1 MNTLLN
7 LTHCIVIVGTLADLV
22 SSSQSQPSS
31 NDPLIAHG
39 RGSAA
44 YIGVLLLL
52 ICLIAIIKVFS
63 NKLDNAIIFAL
74 VLTLVAITAFI
85 LLIR

>member
-7 LTHCIVIVGTLADLV
+7 STHFIVIAGTLADLV
-22 SSSQSQPSS
+22 SSSQSQPSN

-39 RGSAA
+39 RESAA
-44 YIGVLLLL
+44 YIGVLLLV
-52 ICLIAIIKVFS
+52 ICLITIIKVFS

-74 VLTLVAITAFI
+74 VLTLVAIAAFI